1 MGHGVTLQLMMPI
14 IAIVCE
20 YLSRD
25 SQMESANSIGTARA
39 IAIMR
44 LSGVCLQLEATR
56 FALCKSWQGLE
67 TNADWLSL
75 QHN

>member
-1 MGHGVTLQLMMPI
+1 MGHGVILQLMMPI

-20 YLSRD
+20 YLLRD
-25 SQMESANSIGTARA
+25 SQMESANSIA

-56 FALCKSWQGLE
+56 FALCKSWQALE

>member
-20 YLSRD
+20 YLLRD
-25 SQMESANSIGTARA
+25 SQMESANSIAIA

-56 FALCKSWQGLE
+56 FALCKSWWALE
-67 TNADWLSL
+67 TNAGCLSL

>member
-1 MGHGVTLQLMMPI
+1 MAWVTLQLMMPI

-25 SQMESANSIGTARA
+25 SQMESANSIAIA

-56 FALCKSWQGLE
+56 FALCKSWQALE
-67 TNADWLSL
+67 TNAGWLSL